1 MKLSES
7 HLELLRRLVELPASE
22 RLNVG
27 SILPGYAELKAAG
40 YAKTKPIDGE
50 VLTEIT
56 DKGRSALADA
66 QRSSVA
72 DLNASNDE

>member
-27 SILPGYAELKAAG
+27 SILPGSAELKAAG

-66 QRSSVA
+66 QRSVCRRS
-72 DLNASNDE
+72 ERQQ